1 MIECYVLDIIIC
13 SGSNDS
19 VVTFVSRFNSLH
31 RQALRYILHI
41 VNWTLREMGQEVKE
55 HLRSALSLMFKPLIR
70 LLIAQGV
77 THAEFAETAK
87 EVYVEVALK
96 NFEAEGKV
104 NRSRVAILTGLTRK
118 EVKNVIDRTI
128 ESGYKEKTFSRPE
141 RVLTGWYS
149 DPKFQG
155 PYGIPLEL
163 PYESD
168 NSDEKSFVELVKK
181 FSGDMAPRQMLTQL
195 MEAGSVVEVEGRY
208 KAVRRIFKFSTLS
221 PSLIKRLGE
230 VGYRVFSTAAKNI
243 DKQVE
248 GSGYFDRMVFADDGC
263 TEEQIAAFNEFIKI
277 RGQEYL
283 EEIDVWFSSR
293 KDLNKPGEKRK
304 DTGMYMVHYVEDE
317 EDANTL
323 SDLLIERGVE

>member
-1 MIECYVLDIIIC
+1 
-13 SGSNDS
+13 
-19 VVTFVSRFNSLH
+19 
-31 RQALRYILHI
+31 
-41 VNWTLREMGQEVKE
+41 MGQEVKD
-55 HLRSALSLMFKPLIR
+55 HLRAALSLMFKPLVR

-77 THAEFAETAK
+77 THAEFSETAK
-87 EVYVEVALK
+87 EVYVEIALRH
-96 NFEAEGKV
+96 FESEGRV

-128 ESGYKEKTFSRPE
+128 ESGYQEKTFSRPE

-149 DPKFQG
+149 DPRYQG

-163 PYESD
+163 PYESPD
-168 NSDEKSFVELVKK
+168 KETPCFVDLVRQY
-181 FSGDMAPRQMLTQL
+181 SGDMAPRQMLDQL
-195 MEAGSVVEVEGRY
+195 IEAGSVIEVEGRY
-208 KAVRRIFKFSTLS
+208 KAVRRAFKFSTLS

-248 GSGYFDRMVFADDGC
+248 GSGYFDRMVSADEGC
-263 TEEQIAAFNEFIKI
+263 TKEQIELFDEFIKK

-293 KDLNKPGEKRK
+293 KELNKPGEKREE
-304 DTGMYMVHYVEDE
+304 TGMYLVHYVEDE
-317 EDANTL
+317 EDAGTL
-323 SDLLIERGVE
+323 RGLLMERGVE